1 MTGLASRLRNVR
13 ITRKLSIG
21 FGLVLLLVALSTML
35 SVGRFQSIRGLYEK
49 TNLVYD
55 INIEVFQAK
64 INRLKYLYGDEKAGK
79 IMSDFVTH
87 AAELNKEASALD
99 WTDDQ
104 QKIIQDI
111 GTHLN
116 SFQSSIAAMT
126 AATNKLSTLRTQLDG
141 LNNKDQTKSYAQLI
155 RTPLTD
161 NILTSALF
169 TQLLAIS
176 QVQEKSWALRFSA
189 NDALRKSLDSQ
200 VAETQRSL
208 ATLLPQLPAD
218 SQATLQKLWQEA
230 LSYKQLSNN
239 YDAAYAE
246 LRAAENEVKTA
257 GDKSSA
263 SIKQIMALV
272 KSENDALT
280 FGSTSTMLIIGAL
293 AILFGVLV
301 AWYIIRQITRPVMM
315 NLALAERIASGDLS
329 SDFHTD
335 RHDELGKLASAMG
348 RMNERLR
355 SVIGDV
361 RSSVLTVS
369 QAASTI
375 NVGNTDL
382 SSRTEQQAAAVVETA
397 ASMEQLTS
405 TVKNNADN
413 ARHASEIA
421 AEASKTA
428 AVGGAAVREVVKTM
442 GDISASSKKIADIT
456 AVINSI
462 AFQTNILALNAAVEA
477 ARAGEQGRGF
487 AVVASE
493 VRNLSQRSSQAAK
506 DIEQLIN
513 ESVSRIDNGNAQVVR
528 AGETMENVVSAIHRV
543 NDIME
548 EISSASEEQSRG
560 IEQIAR
566 AVSEL
571 DTTTQQN
578 ASLVS
583 ASSVSA
589 NALEEQAV
597 LLENL
602 VNHFQLERKNLPAPY

>member
-1 MTGLASRLRNVR
+1 MITSLVSRLRNSR
-13 ITRKLSIG
+13 ISYKLSLG
-21 FGLVLLLVALSTML
+21 FGVVLLLVALATAL
-35 SVGRFQSIRGLYEK
+35 SVVRFNAIRHIYEK

-64 INRLKYLYGDEKAGK
+64 INRLKYLYNGDEKSGK
-79 IMSDFVTH
+79 VMSGFVTH
-87 AAELNKEASALD
+87 ASQLTQQANQLD
-99 WTDDQ
+99 WAGE
-104 QKIIQDI
+104 QKQIINDI
-111 GTHLN
+111 AAHLD
-116 SFQSSIAAMT
+116 SFQSSITAMT
-126 AATNKLSTLRTQLDG
+126 AATQKLAALRTQLNS
-141 LNNKDQTKSYAQLI
+141 NNSKDLSASYTLLI
-155 RTPLTD
+155 GSPLAD
-161 NILTSALF
+161 QAITSALF

-176 QVQEKSWALRFSA
+176 QIREEAYVLTFSA
-189 NDALRKSLDSQ
+189 SDALRQSLNSHFASAQSAMADLM
-200 VAETQRSL
+200 A
-208 ATLLPQLPAD
+208 QLPVE
-218 SQATLQKLWQEA
+218 SQRALQSLWNDA
-230 LSYKQLSNN
+230 VSYKQLSEE
-239 YDAAYAE
+239 YQASYAQ
-246 LRAAENEVKTA
+246 LRAAEDSVKTA

-263 SIKQIMALV
+263 SIKQIMTLV
-272 KSENDALT
+272 KAEDDSLT
-280 FGSTSTMLIIGAL
+280 FGSARIMLMMGAL
-293 AILFGVLV
+293 AILFGILV
-301 AWYIIRQITRPVMM
+301 AWSIIRQITRPVRQ

-329 SDFHTD
+329 SEFHTD
-335 RHDELGKLASAMG
+335 RDDELGQLTAAMG
-348 RMNERLR
+348 RMNQRLR
-355 SVIGDV
+355 TVIGDV
-361 RSSVLTVS
+361 RDSVITVAHASSS
-369 QAASTI
+369 I
-375 NVGNTDL
+375 NSGNTDL
-382 SSRTEQQAAAVVETA
+382 STRTEQQAAAVVETA

-413 ARHASEIA
+413 ARHASQIA
-421 AEASKTA
+421 AQASKTA
-428 AVGGAAVREVVKTM
+428 IDGGAAVRDVVKTM

-506 DIEQLIN
+506 DIAQLIS
-513 ESVSRIDNGNAQVVR
+513 ESESRIDNGNLQVAR
-528 AGETMENVVSAIHRV
+528 AGDTMENVVSAITRV
-543 NDIME
+543 NDIMG

-583 ASSVSA
+583 ASSISA

-602 VNHFQLERKNLPAPY
+602 VNHFRLERRA

>member
-1 MTGLASRLRNVR
+1 MITSLVSRLRNSR
-13 ITRKLSIG
+13 ISYKLSLG
-21 FGLVLLLVALSTML
+21 FGLVLLLVALATAL
-35 SVGRFQSIRGLYEK
+35 SVVRFNAIRQVYEK

-64 INRLKYLYGDEKAGK
+64 INRLKYLYNGDEKSGK
-79 IMSDFVTH
+79 VMADFVTH
-87 AAELNKEASALD
+87 ASQLTQQANQLD
-99 WTDDQ
+99 WAGE
-104 QKIIQDI
+104 QKQLINDIAGHLDSFQRSITAMSAATQKLTALRAQLNSDNSKDLSASYALLI
-111 GTHLN
+111 GTPL
-116 SFQSSIAAMT
+116 A
-126 AATNKLSTLRTQLDG
+126 
-141 LNNKDQTKSYAQLI
+141 DQAIS
-155 RTPLTD
+155 
-161 NILTSALF
+161 SALF

-176 QVQEKSWALRFSA
+176 QIREEAYVLTFSA
-189 NDALRKSLDSQ
+189 SDGLRQSLNSHF
-200 VAETQRSL
+200 ASGQRAMAGL
-208 ATLLPQLPAD
+208 MAQLPVE
-218 SQATLQKLWQEA
+218 SQQALQSLWNNA
-230 LSYKQLSNN
+230 VSYKQLSEE
-239 YDAAYAE
+239 YQASYTQ
-246 LRAAENEVKTA
+246 LRAAEDLVKTA

-263 SIKQIMALV
+263 SIKQIMSLV
-272 KSENDALT
+272 KAENDNLT
-280 FGSTSTMLIIGAL
+280 FGSANIMLMMGAL
-293 AILFGVLV
+293 AILFGILV
-301 AWYIIRQITRPVMM
+301 AWSIIRQITRPVMQ

-329 SDFHTD
+329 SEFNTN
-335 RHDELGKLASAMG
+335 RTDELGQLTAAMG
-348 RMNERLR
+348 RMNQRLR

-361 RSSVLTVS
+361 RNSVVTVAHASSS
-369 QAASTI
+369 I
-375 NVGNTDL
+375 NSGNTDL
-382 SSRTEQQAAAVVETA
+382 STRTEQQAAAVVETA

-413 ARHASEIA
+413 ARHASQIA
-421 AEASKTA
+421 AQASKTA
-428 AVGGAAVREVVKTM
+428 IDGGAAVRDVVKTM

-506 DIEQLIN
+506 DIAQLIS
-513 ESVSRIDNGNAQVVR
+513 ESVTRIDTGNALVTR
-528 AGETMENVVSAIHRV
+528 AGDTMENVVSAITRV
-543 NDIME
+543 NDIMG

-566 AVSEL
+566 AVGEL

-583 ASSVSA
+583 ASSASA

-602 VNHFQLERKNLPAPY
+602 VNHFRLEKTA

>member
-21 FGLVLLLVALSTML
+21 FGLVLLLVALATLL

-87 AAELNKEASALD
+87 ASALNKEASELA
-99 WTDDQ
+99 WPDDQ
-104 QKIIQDI
+104 KKIIQDI
-111 GTHLN
+111 ASHLN
-116 SFQSSIAAMT
+116 SFQTSITAMT
-126 AATNKLSTLRTQLDG
+126 AATDKLSALRTQLDG
-141 LNNKDQTKSYAQLI
+141 LNNKDQTESYAQLI
-155 RTPLTD
+155 RTPLADTT
-161 NILTSALF
+161 LTATLF

-176 QVQEKSWALRFSA
+176 QVQEKAWALRFSTS
-189 NDALRKSLDSQ
+189 DALRKSLDSQ
-200 VAETQRSL
+200 VTETQRSL
-208 ATLLPQLPAD
+208 TTLLPQLPAD
-218 SQATLQKLWQEA
+218 SQATLQKLWQDA

-272 KSENDALT
+272 KAENDALT
-280 FGSTSTMLIIGAL
+280 FGASTMMLIMGAL

-301 AWYIIRQITRPVMM
+301 AWYIIRQITRPVMQ

-329 SDFHTD
+329 SEFQDD

-355 SVIGDV
+355 LVIGDV

-369 QAASTI
+369 QAASSI

-382 SSRTEQQAAAVVETA
+382 STRTEQQAAAVVETA

-428 AVGGAAVREVVKTM
+428 AVGGAAVRDVVKTM

-528 AGETMENVVSAIHRV
+528 AGETMENVVSAISRV

-589 NALEEQAV
+589 SALEEQAV